1 MQLFPVISLELKTYK
16 LQFDVQYSI
25 RKKITFKTI
34 ETYIKIVALK
44 NNNIISSKTTQTF
57 ILHDTIN
64 SIFYY

>member
-1 MQLFPVISLELKTYK
+1 M
-16 LQFDVQYSI
+16 YSTLL
-25 RKKITFKTI
+25 KKITFETI